1 MGTIGE
7 KMKIKEKLK
16 QFGILVIRLIWPG
29 RPAKGT
35 QRIGLF
41 ILGVGLLFG
50 VSQAGTIQKLV
61 SASLRDEATTTGS
74 VQTNIAKTD
83 IRMSKDQG
91 TDVPAAQT
99 KAGKIEA
106 PNIVD
111 LINDSE
117 VIFRGAVKKVSDGIE
132 NGVPYTEVT
141 IQVAEQIRGDVG
153 KEYTFRQ
160 FGLIRPRKMDNG
172 RTNLMV
178 TPEGWAKYKQD
189 EDVVLFLHKKA
200 AITGLRTT
208 AGLGQGKLNVKGG
221 NVESELGNIGLFESV
236 SADQSLLNDRDQRL
250 LATRKGAVNSES
262 FMSFVRRAV
271 SGNWV
276 SGGKLRHAD
285 NK

>member
-1 MGTIGE
+1 
-7 KMKIKEKLK
+7 MKIKEKLK

-50 VSQAGTIQKLV
+50 VSQAGTLQKLV
-61 SASLRDEATTTGS
+61 AASLLEEATTGS

-91 TDVPAAQT
+91 TEVPSAQT
-99 KAGKIEA
+99 RMGKIEA

-117 VIFRGAVKKVSDGIE
+117 VIFRGAVKKVSDGFE
-132 NGVPYTEVT
+132 KGVPYTEVT
-141 IQVAEQIRGDVG
+141 VQIAEQIRGDVG

-160 FGLIRPRKMDNG
+160 FGLIRPRKMENG
-172 RTNLMV
+172 KTNLMV

-221 NVESELGNIGLFESV
+221 NVESELGNLGLFENV
-236 SADQSLLNDRDQRL
+236 TADQSLLNDRDQRL
-250 LATRKGAVNSES
+250 LGTKKGAVNSES

-271 SGNWV
+271 RSNWV